1 MGTVSEMDEPVQG
14 SAAIGHNRQGS
25 IQSANLNN
33 YDSQERI
40 NENQVRMP
48 QPSSSIPSDINHP
61 AERRQ
66 FVGAQMFQVEDA
78 NENRVD
84 PSDQSI
90 LEEDEPMSNG

>member
-14 SAAIGHNRQGS
+14 AAALGHNRQGS

-48 QPSSSIPSDINHP
+48 
-61 AERRQ
+61 
-66 FVGAQMFQVEDA
+66 
-78 NENRVD
+78 
-84 PSDQSI
+84 
-90 LEEDEPMSNG
+90 

>member
-1 MGTVSEMDEPVQG
+1 MGTVSEMDEPIQG

-48 QPSSSIPSDINHP
+48 
-61 AERRQ
+61 
-66 FVGAQMFQVEDA
+66 
-78 NENRVD
+78 
-84 PSDQSI
+84 
-90 LEEDEPMSNG
+90 